1 MLLTFSIVVSCLLFL
16 AILIIGS
23 KIILTKI
30 FNSSIIDTSL
40 IEDSKQYSQEE
51 LKQINES
58 FEK

>member
-1 MLLTFSIVVSCLLFL
+1 MLALSIVVSCLLFL

-23 KIILTKI
+23 KIIFTKI
-30 FNSSIIDTSL
+30 FNYSIIDTSL
-40 IEDSKQYSQEE
+40 IEDSQQYSQEE